1 VGCWLLRRR
10 ILHGSHGAAAGFGKK
25 TLAITGMSIA
35 ETFWNQRFDMAADQV
50 QAAAKERQHYAVI
63 TEEDLAEVFGNGT
76 SPVLRRRN
84 SWKLAPTHTGQ
95 AAIEL

>member
-1 VGCWLLRRR
+1 
-10 ILHGSHGAAAGFGKK
+10 
-25 TLAITGMSIA
+25 MSIA

-76 SPVLRRRN
+76 YKLPRVEAAELLEARTNAHRTSCYRALRLDGRFARILCADSTTL
-84 SWKLAPTHTGQ
+84 SWRQ
-95 AAIEL
+95 V